1 LGSHIN
7 SLKMLSFSFNIC
19 GSCNSVVRHVSIH
32 LIVLISKNM
41 HECDDNDIEIPSF
54 WSVIENDSH
63 KLWNIRT
70 YMLNEILA
78 KLSKVHHNSEN
89 LKPLIFLFKKE
100 N

>member
-1 LGSHIN
+1 
-7 SLKMLSFSFNIC
+7 
-19 GSCNSVVRHVSIH
+19 
-32 LIVLISKNM
+32 M

-70 YMLNEILA
+70 YMLNEIIA

-89 LKPLIFLFKKE
+89 LKPLVFFSFFSRRKNKIRAGVVFALSIWKSIWKCGCD
-100 N
+100 